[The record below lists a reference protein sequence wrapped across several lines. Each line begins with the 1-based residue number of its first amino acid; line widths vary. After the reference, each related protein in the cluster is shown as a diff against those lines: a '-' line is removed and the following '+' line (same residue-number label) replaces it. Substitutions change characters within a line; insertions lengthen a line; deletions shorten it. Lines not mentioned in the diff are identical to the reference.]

1 VATVVTSSTVRAEA
15 IEAPRA
21 IAARHVEENVRTRA
35 ARNRQTPARNR
46 RTRAARNRQT
56 PARNQRS
63 RAARNRLAILPG
75 RPAAGPR
82 DDRDSREHAQAV
94 LLLPREAALR
104 ALGASD
110 ALGQ

>member
-1 VATVVTSSTVRAEA
+1 MATVVTSSTVRAEA

-21 IAARHVEENVRTRA
+21 IAARHVEENV
-35 ARNRQTPARNR
+35 